1 MIKNE
6 DVQWSRNETIY
17 WILSVLVM
25 SFLPYI
31 AIILI
36 DGISGY
42 GIKISKHIPD
52 YLLIVISICLNTLL
66 YMSEQKKM
74 NESKHYNGALFLFIL
89 VIINYGLYFGLF
101 NELASVFVWTKINSS
116 WYILGFFWFFGAV
129 CLFIDFKLECH
140 SKQVEKIA
148 ENEKKVSEEA
158 QEQKKIANQ
167 EKIREI
173 QDMLCNRKRID
184 ANEINTIKEILG
196 GLEL

>member
-6 DVQWSRNETIY
+6 DVQWSRNETVH
-17 WILSVLVM
+17 WILSVPVM
-25 SFLPYI
+25 SFLPYL

-66 YMSEQKKM
+66 YTAEQKKK
-74 NESKHYNGALFLFIL
+74 NENKHHNGALFLFIL
-89 VIINYGLYFGLF
+89 VIINYNLYAGLF
-101 NELASVFVWTKINSS
+101 NEPASGLVWTRINSN
-116 WYILGFFWFFGAV
+116 WLILVFFWIFGAI
-129 CLFIDFKLECH
+129 CLLIDYRLEHH

-148 ENEKKVSEEA
+148 ENEKKVSEDA
-158 QEQKKIANQ
+158 REQKKIANQ
-167 EKIREI
+167 EKIRKI
-173 QDMLCNRKRID
+173 QDILCNRKRID